1 MKTAENR
8 IIEHRNAAVDEHIA
22 EDNGNQGSVIARHQ
36 HVDTPFDGGR
46 TVFVGKNLRTAQRE
60 Q

>member
-1 MKTAENR
+1 MF
-8 IIEHRNAAVDEHIA
+8 EHGVVQHGDAAVDEHIA